1 MKRKSY
7 AKKEN
12 DNKDEDRGDS
22 DDDDAPVVQAD
33 ALLTYRP
40 EKR

>member
-7 AKKEN
+7 AKKKN
-12 DNKDEDRGDS
+12 DNNVDRDDS
-22 DDDDAPVVQAD
+22 DDDDAPVVTAF
-33 ALLTYRP
+33 ALATYRP